1 MQPTVIVDGNEQWGN
16 VNQNATKE
24 EEDGYRQDIEDGEP
38 EPEGKAE
45 NDAKMGE
52 LGVAV
57 DFVGTNT
64 HELQAEIQEAP
75 QAEVA

>member
-16 VNQNATKE
+16 VNENAMKE

-38 EPEGKAE
+38 EPQPQGKTK
-45 NDAKMGE
+45 NDAEMGE

-57 DFVGTNT
+57 DFVGTT
-64 HELQAEIQEAP
+64 T
-75 QAEVA
+75 